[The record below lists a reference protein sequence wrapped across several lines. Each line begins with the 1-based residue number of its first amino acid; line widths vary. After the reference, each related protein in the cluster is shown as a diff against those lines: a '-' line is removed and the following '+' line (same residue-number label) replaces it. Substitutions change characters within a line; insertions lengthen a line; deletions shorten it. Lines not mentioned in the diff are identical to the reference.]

1 MCSQETHL
9 HNACYLLKPI
19 KMSKEATDLMM
30 KLITER
36 SVVKQ
41 DVYKRTYAAF
51 QELKSILSEVV
62 EEVQDAFGDQDE
74 RVQFYFKD
82 KGDYEAEVK
91 IAGDV
96 LIFYMHTNVFQF
108 DKSNSVWKTSYL
120 QQNELNGYVGVIN
133 IYNFL
138 ADSIKYQRMQDAGY
152 MIGRIFINHEDHFL
166 VQGKRQLGYLFN
178 DFVNGKID
186 RATLKEVVQSSI
198 IYTLG
203 FDLYAP
209 PYQAVQQVTVGQIEA
224 MSSHLKIA
232 TGKRLGFKFASEQD
246 IIE

>member
-1 MCSQETHL
+1 
-9 HNACYLLKPI
+9 
-19 KMSKEATDLMM
+19 MSKDSTAMMM

-36 SVVKQ
+36 AVVKQ
-41 DVYKRTYAAF
+41 DVYACTKEVFT
-51 QELKSILSEVV
+51 ELKSVLSEVV
-62 EEVQDAFGDQDE
+62 EEVQDAFGDSDE

-108 DKSNSVWKTSYL
+108 DKSSSIWKTSYL
-120 QQNELNGYVGVIN
+120 EENELNGYVGVIN

-138 ADSIKYQRMQDAGY
+138 ADSFKFQRMQDSGY
-152 MIGRIFINHEDHFL
+152 MIGRLFVNRENHFK

-178 DFVNGKID
+178 DFVNGIVSRD
-186 RATLKEVVQSSI
+186 TLKQIVHSAI

-209 PYQAVQQVTVGQIEA
+209 PYKAVQQVTVGQIEA
-224 MSSHLKIA
+224 MSSHLKVA
-232 TGKRLGFKFASEQD
+232 TGKRLGFKFSNDDD